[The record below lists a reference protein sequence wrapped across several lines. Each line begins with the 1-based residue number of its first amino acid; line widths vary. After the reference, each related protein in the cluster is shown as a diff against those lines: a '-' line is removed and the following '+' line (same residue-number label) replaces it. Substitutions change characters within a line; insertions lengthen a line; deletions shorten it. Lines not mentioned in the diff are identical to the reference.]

1 MIVLAVAI
9 HFLQSKAARSL
20 SLAQVF
26 RMTEMEAETAF
37 RKIRWQDTQGE
48 PVCPH
53 CGGLDAYSARRPS
66 GLLRFRCKQC
76 GKDFTITSGTLFAA
90 HKAPIRAYLAAIAVF
105 MNEVKGKNALALS
118 RDLGM
123 SHKACWVLLHK
134 VREAMAEE
142 FRGRTVGGEGKT
154 AETDGAYFGGYVR
167 PANFRE
173 HRRDRRLAANQSG
186 KRQSVVIVRERN
198 GNSLPAVFKSES
210 AALAWIKS
218 KINRGTLVNADEAAG
233 WDALATKYEMRRI
246 NHQEAYSDG
255 EACTNWAES
264 YFSRL
269 RRGEM
274 GHFHHVSGPYLLRY
288 AQESAWREDARRVD
302 NGAQVRRVTELA
314 LKRGPSVDFSGY
326 YQRHQKEAPQ
336 AA

>member
-1 MIVLAVAI
+1 VAI
-9 HFLQSKAARSL
+9 HFLQSKAAKSL

-26 RMTEMEAETAF
+26 RMTEGEAETAF
-37 RKIRWQDTQGE
+37 RKIRWQDTNGE
-48 PVCPH
+48 AVCPD
-53 CGGLDAYSARRPS
+53 CGGAEPYEYRRPT
-66 GLLRFRCKQC
+66 GLLRFRCKAC
-76 GKDFTITSGTLFAA
+76 GKNFSITSGTLFAS
-90 HKAPIRAYLAAIAVF
+90 HKAPLRAYLAAIAVF

-142 FRGRTVGGEGKT
+142 FRGRKMGGEGKVC
-154 AETDGAYFGGYVR
+154 ETDGAYFGGYVR
-167 PANFRE
+167 PANFKE
-173 HRRDRRLAANQSG
+173 NRRDRRLWQNQNG
-186 KRQSVVIVRERN
+186 KRQSVIIVRERN
-198 GNSLPAVFKSES
+198 GNSLPAVFKSEG
-210 AALAWIKS
+210 AALSWIKS
-218 KINRGTLVNADEAAG
+218 KINHGTIVNADEASS
-233 WDALATKYEMRRI
+233 WNDLSSKYEMKRI

-255 EACTNWAES
+255 EACTNQAES

-269 RRGEM
+269 RRAEM
-274 GHFHHVSGPYLLRY
+274 GHHHHVSGPYLLRY

-326 YQRHQKEAPQ
+326 YQRHVK

>member
-1 MIVLAVAI
+1 MTI
-9 HFLQSKAARSL
+9 HFLQSKAARTL
-20 SLAQVF
+20 TLAHVF
-26 RMTEMEAETAF
+26 RMTEGEAETTF
-37 RKIRWQDTQGE
+37 RKIRWNETEGE
-48 PVCPH
+48 PVCPF

-66 GLLRFRCKQC
+66 GLLRFRCKAC
-76 GKDFTITSGTLFAA
+76 AKDFTITSGTLFAA
-90 HKAPIRAYLAAIAVF
+90 HKAPLRAYLAAIAVF

-142 FRGRTVGGEGKT
+142 FRGRKIGGEGKV

-167 PANFRE
+167 PANFKE
-173 HRRDRRLAANQSG
+173 NRRDRRLWKNQSG
-186 KRQSVVIVRERN
+186 KRQSVIIVRERN
-198 GNSLPAVFKSES
+198 GNSLPAVFRSEN
-210 AALAWIKS
+210 AALSWIKS
-218 KINRGTLVNADEAAG
+218 RINRGTVVNADEASG
-233 WDALATKYEMRRI
+233 WNDLSSKYEMKRI

-288 AQESAWREDARRVD
+288 AQEASWREDARRVD
-302 NGAQVRRVTELA
+302 NGAQVRRVTQLA
-314 LKRGPSVDFSGY
+314 LNRGPSVDFAGY
-326 YQRHQKEAPQ
+326 YQRHVTKQ

>member
-1 MIVLAVAI
+1 M
-9 HFLQSKAARSL
+9 SE
-20 SLAQVF
+20 
-26 RMTEMEAETAF
+26 TEAETAF
-37 RKIRWQDTQGE
+37 RTIRWHSTDGA
-48 PVCPH
+48 PVCPS
-53 CGGLDAYSARRPS
+53 CGGLEAYSARRPS

-76 GKDFTITSGTLFAA
+76 TKDFTITSGTLFAA
-90 HKAPIRAYLAAIAVF
+90 HKAPLRAYLAAIAVF

-142 FRGRTVGGEGKT
+142 FRGRKIGGKDKV

-167 PANFRE
+167 PANYRE
-173 HRRDRRLAANQSG
+173 HRRDRRLAVNQSG
-186 KRQSVVIVRERN
+186 KRQSVVILRERN
-198 GNSLPAVFKSES
+198 GNSLPMVFKSES
-210 AALAWIKS
+210 AALSWIKS
-218 KINRGTLVNADEAAG
+218 RVEFGTILNADEAAG
-233 WDALATKYEMRRI
+233 WDALTTKYEMRRI

-255 EACTNWAES
+255 EACTNQAES

-269 RRGEM
+269 RRAEA
-274 GHFHHVSGPYLLRY
+274 GHHHHIAGPYLLRY

-302 NGAQVRRVTELA
+302 NGAQVRRVAELA
-314 LKRGPSVDFSGY
+314 LTRGPSVDFGGY
-326 YQRHQKEAPQ
+326 YQRHVK

>member
-1 MIVLAVAI
+1 MAI
-9 HFLQSKAARSL
+9 HFLQSKAARTL

-26 RMTEMEAETAF
+26 RMTEGEAEMAF
-37 RKIRWQDTQGE
+37 RKIRWSETQGE
-48 PVCPH
+48 PVCPE
-53 CGGLDAYSARRPS
+53 CGGVEPYQFRRPT
-66 GLLRFRCKQC
+66 GLLRFRCKAC
-76 GKDFTITSGTLFAA
+76 SKNFSITSGTLFAS

-123 SHKACWVLLHK
+123 SHKACWIMLHK

-142 FRGRTVGGEGKT
+142 FKGRKIGGEEKV
-154 AETDGAYFGGYVR
+154 AEVDGAYFGGYVK
-167 PANFRE
+167 PANLKE
-173 HRRDRRLAANQSG
+173 HRVDRRKLANQTG
-186 KRQSVVIVRERN
+186 KRQSVVIVRERD
-198 GNSLPAVFKSES
+198 GSSLPAVFASEG
-210 AALAWIKS
+210 AALSWIKS
-218 KINRGTLVNADEAAG
+218 RINLGTIVNADDAHG
-233 WDALATKYEMRRI
+233 WNDLASKYEMKRI
-246 NHQEAYSDG
+246 NHSEAYSLDG
-255 EACTNWAES
+255 ACTNQAES

-288 AQESAWREDARRVD
+288 AQEASWREDARRVD

-314 LKRGPSVDFSGY
+314 LKRGPSVDFAGY
-326 YQRHQKEAPQ
+326 YQRHIEK

>member
-1 MIVLAVAI
+1 MAI
-9 HFLQSKAARSL
+9 HFLQSKAAKSL

-26 RMTEMEAETAF
+26 RMTEGEAETAF

-48 PVCPH
+48 AVCPH
-53 CGGLDAYSARRPS
+53 CGGLDPYSARRPS
-66 GLLRFRCKQC
+66 GLLRFRCKAC
-76 GKDFTITSGTLFAA
+76 RKDFTITSGTLFAA
-90 HKAPIRAYLAAIAVF
+90 HKAPLRQYLAVIAVA

-142 FRGRTVGGEGKT
+142 FKGRKVGGEGKV
-154 AETDGAYFGGYVR
+154 AETDGAYFGGYIR
-167 PANFRE
+167 PANFKE
-173 HRRDRRLAANQSG
+173 NRRDRRLARNQTG
-186 KRQSVVIVRERN
+186 KRQSVIIVRERN
-198 GNSLPAVFKSES
+198 GNSLPAVFKSEG

-218 KINRGTLVNADEAAG
+218 RINPGTIVNADEAG
-233 WDALATKYEMRRI
+233 SWDGLASKFEMKRI

-255 EACTNWAES
+255 EACTNQAES

-269 RRGEM
+269 RRAEM
-274 GHFHHVSGPYLLRY
+274 GHHHHVSGPYLLRY
-288 AQESAWREDARRVD
+288 AQEAAFREDARRVD
-302 NGAQVRRVTELA
+302 NGSQVRRVAELA
-314 LKRGPSVDFSGY
+314 LHRGPSVDFSGY
-326 YQRHQKEAPQ
+326 YQRHIK

>member
-1 MIVLAVAI
+1 MAI
-9 HFLQSKAARSL
+9 HFLQSKAARTL
-20 SLAQVF
+20 SLAHVF
-26 RMTEMEAETAF
+26 RMTEGEAETTF
-37 RKIRWQDTQGE
+37 RKIRWAETEGA
-48 PVCPH
+48 PVCPS
-53 CGGLDAYSARRPS
+53 CGGLDAYECRRPK
-66 GLLRFRCKQC
+66 GLLRFRCKAC
-76 GKDFTITSGTLFAA
+76 GKDFSITSGTLFAA
-90 HKAPIRAYLAAIAVF
+90 HKAPLRSYLAAIAVF

-142 FRGRTVGGEGKT
+142 FRGRKIGGEGKI
-154 AETDGAYFGGYVR
+154 AETDGAYFGGYVK
-167 PANFRE
+167 PANYKE
-173 HRRDRRLAANQSG
+173 HRRDRRLVANQSG
-186 KRQSVVIVRERN
+186 KRQSVVIVRERD
-198 GNSLPAVFKSES
+198 GNSLPAVFRSEG

-218 KINRGTLVNADEAAG
+218 RVLPGTVLNADDATG
-233 WDALATKYEMRRI
+233 WNGLHAKFEMKRI

-255 EACTNWAES
+255 EACTNQAES

-274 GHFHHVSGPYLLRY
+274 GHFHHVAGPYLLRY

-326 YQRHQKEAPQ
+326 YQRHVKTI
-336 AA
+336 